1 MKIACCTLEMITL
14 IFLLVVSLNGGFQY
28 TEHHAD
34 FTNRPAEELVSAWGQ
49 PDTIVAATDVGFA
62 SSGME
67 DVEVWSYSN
76 TDRSVIVR
84 GNTVIAVREG

>member
-28 TEHHAD
+28 AEDYAD
-34 FTNRPAEELVSAWGQ
+34 FTNRPAEELISVWGQ

-62 SSGME
+62 STHMG
-67 DVEVWSYSN
+67 DVEVWSYDGTN
-76 TDRSVIVR
+76 RSVIVR
-84 GNTVIAVREG
+84 SGTVIAVREG

>member
-28 TEHHAD
+28 TEDYAD

-49 PDTIVAATDVGFA
+49 PDEVVAAADVGFA

-67 DVEVWSYSN
+67 DVEVWSYRNS
-76 TDRSVIVR
+76 DRSVIVR